1 MRAVGGLPLIIST
14 MDSNTAP
21 PKIETRG
28 LVRDFGKRRV
38 VNDVSINVNAG
49 EIVGLLGPNGAG
61 KTTTFYMVVG
71 LIPATGG
78 KVFLN
83 DDDLTGLPMYRRARC
98 GIGYLP
104 QEASVFRKLTVEQ
117 NIRAIAET
125 LPLSRSERN
134 ERVQQ
139 HLEELGLT
147 HLAKQKAFTLSGGE
161 RRRLEISRALVTEP
175 KFLLMDEPFSGVDPI
190 SVSEV
195 QKIILQLAKR
205 NIGVLITDHNVRETL
220 SIVDRAYLLHEGAVL
235 SEGSSEFLI
244 NDPKSREFYLGE
256 DFNM

>member
-1 MRAVGGLPLIIST
+1 MP
-14 MDSNTAP
+14 DTADT

-28 LVRDFGKRRV
+28 LVKEYGKRRV
-38 VNDVSINVNAG
+38 VNKVDVHVQAG

-71 LIPATGG
+71 LVRATEGG
-78 KVFLN
+78 VYLN
-83 DDDLTGLPMYRRARC
+83 NEDLTDLPMYRRARC

-104 QEASVFRKLTVEQ
+104 QEASVFRKMTVEQ

-125 LPLSRSERN
+125 MPFNKAQREACIKK
-134 ERVQQ
+134 
-139 HLEELGLT
+139 HLEELGLA
-147 HLAKQKAFTLSGGE
+147 HLASQKAYTLSGGE
-161 RRRLEISRALVTEP
+161 RRRLEISRALVTNP

-195 QKIILQLAKR
+195 QKIIMQLKER
-205 NIGVLITDHNVRETL
+205 GIGVLITDHNVRETL
-220 SIVDRAYLLHEGAVL
+220 AIVDRAYLLHEGSIL
-235 SEGSSEFLI
+235 SEGTSQFLI
-244 NDPKSREFYLGE
+244 NDPKSREFYLGQ